1 MFAHISNSPLA
12 PVGAAQTGLST
23 KVCTLCM
30 EVILLAG
37 IRGIVDQQS
46 LFVVGCGLNAV
57 FQLAGVE
64 GDVAVDEPR
73 GFLRKGELGLLQG
86 SGLFCAE
93 VGAPAQLHLH
103 TIDSVLPAVR
113 WVEDRFC

>member
-1 MFAHISNSPLA
+1 MLAHVGNGSLA
-12 PVGAAQTGLST
+12 PVGAAQAGVSVQCFALG
-23 KVCTLCM
+23 VQI
-30 EVILLAG
+30 ILLAG

-64 GDVAVDEPR
+64 GDVAVNEPR

-103 TIDSVLPAVR
+103 TIGPVLPAVR
-113 WVEDRFC
+113 GVENRFC